1 MVEKEIYIIRHGQ
14 TEYNAQGIVQGRGIN
29 APLNATGRAQA
40 KAFFDVYHTVPFD
53 VVYTSSLL
61 RAQQSVEL
69 FVANGVQHIVDAN
82 LDEISWGD
90 AEGEGSFTDHSAMFN
105 ELMAEW
111 KSGNIHYALPGGES
125 PFQLQLRQL
134 KFLESLQK
142 SPHATILI
150 ATHGRFIRALMCTLT
165 QTPLSEMDTFE
176 HANLCLYKVHM
187 LKDGRF
193 TIAEHNN
200 QNHLAELTAQ

>member
-29 APLNATGRAQA
+29 APLNEKGRAQA
-40 KAFFDVYHTVPFD
+40 EAFFKVYQNVPFD

-61 RAQQSVEL
+61 RAQESVEL
-69 FVANGVQHIVDAN
+69 FVAKGIQHIVDAN

-90 AEGEGSFTDHSAMFN
+90 VEGEGNFTDHSAMFN
-105 ELMAEW
+105 ELLAEW
-111 KSGNIHYALPGGES
+111 KSGNMYYALPGGES
-125 PFQLQLRQL
+125 PFQLQQRQL
-134 KFLESLQK
+134 RFIESLRH

-165 QTPLSEMDTFE
+165 ETPLSEMDTFE
-176 HANLCLYKVHM
+176 HANLCLYKVQM
-187 LKDGRF
+187 DKQGRF
-193 TIAEHNN
+193 KILEHNN
-200 QNHLAELTAQ
+200 QAHLVELTEQ